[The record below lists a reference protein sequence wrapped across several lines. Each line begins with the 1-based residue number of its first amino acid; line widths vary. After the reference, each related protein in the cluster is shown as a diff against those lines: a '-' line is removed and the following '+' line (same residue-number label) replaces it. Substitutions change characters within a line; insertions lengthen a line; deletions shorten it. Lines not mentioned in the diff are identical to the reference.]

1 MAKAEN
7 QIQAKQRAKQ
17 PDNGESKQPHAQERS
32 DEAPER
38 QHDETHSPHEPVE
51 RFAVGPCRAM
61 PEVRAHF
68 RVCIGMSRWRTEA
81 WASVQ
86 E

>member
-1 MAKAEN
+1 
-7 QIQAKQRAKQ
+7 
-17 PDNGESKQPHAQERS
+17 
-32 DEAPER
+32 
-38 QHDETHSPHEPVE
+38 
-51 RFAVGPCRAM
+51 M